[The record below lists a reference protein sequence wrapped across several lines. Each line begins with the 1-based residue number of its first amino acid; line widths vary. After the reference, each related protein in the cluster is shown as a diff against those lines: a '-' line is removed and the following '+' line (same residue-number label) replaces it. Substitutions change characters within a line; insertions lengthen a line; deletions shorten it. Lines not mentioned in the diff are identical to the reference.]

1 MRITKNQ
8 LRRIIKEES
17 AKLIT
22 EQAVR
27 NLVRR
32 RLLEQA
38 ANNQNGGSIVDTR
51 SFYDNVSAKLGAAA
65 QPPLEAESSEFDV
78 NFGNGLIVSQ
88 QGTGKGVRRFRI
100 FLDGADSQGLAP
112 ADHLTPEQIKEVG
125 LTKFGTARKWSLVP
139 QALSP
144 LEPMFAYTDFQ
155 RTNGEVLPR
164 RLQKAWQLVVGKQ
177 RRQFERMLKMVQAR
191 EQKFAGTAS
200 PEALEGLARY
210 GQALEAFLMDTTLGL
225 PAMWTPIESI

>member
-1 MRITKNQ
+1 MKITKRQ
-8 LRRIIKEES
+8 LRRIIKEEK

-65 QPPLEAESSEFDV
+65 EPPLEAESFEFDV

-125 LTKFGTARKWSLVP
+125 LKKFGTARKWSLVP

-144 LEPMFAYTDFQ
+144 LEPMSSFTNFQ
-155 RTNGEVLPR
+155 RTNGEVLPK
-164 RLQKAWQLVVGKQ
+164 RLQKAWQQAVSNQ

-191 EQKFAGTAS
+191 EQKFAGKAS
-200 PEALEGLARY
+200 PEALTGLSAY
-210 GQALEAFLMDTTLGL
+210 KQALEDFLADAGLGL
-225 PAMWTPIESI
+225 PPNWTPIESA

>member
-1 MRITKNQ
+1 MKITKPQ
-8 LRRIIKEES
+8 LRRIIKEEK

-27 NLVRR
+27 TLVRR

-38 ANNQNGGSIVDTR
+38 ANNQNGGSIIDTR
-51 SFYDNVSAKLGAAA
+51 RFYDNISAKLGAAA
-65 QPPLEAESSEFDV
+65 EPPLEAESSEFDV
-78 NFGNGLIVSQ
+78 AFGNGLIVTQ
-88 QGTGKGVRRFRI
+88 QGVGKGVRLFRI

-125 LTKFGTARKWSLVP
+125 LKKFGTARKWSLVP

-144 LEPMFAYTDFQ
+144 MEPQFAFTDFQ

-164 RLQKAWQLVVGKQ
+164 SLEKAWQLAVSKQ
-177 RRQFERMLKMVQAR
+177 RRQFERMLGMVQAR
-191 EQKFAGTAS
+191 EQKYAGTAS
-200 PEALEGLARY
+200 PEALEGLTRY
-210 GQALEAFLMDTTLGL
+210 GQALEGFLMDPTLGL
-225 PAMWTPIESI
+225 PRMWTPIESV